1 MWMPCTVWCRSR
13 EVAQP
18 LRSTVP
24 QSVPAHSAAYEMK
37 PIGGGY
43 EVHAVL
49 CCPQH
54 GSGNLLTGV
63 QAEFTLISR
72 NCFGVTA
79 YHRGRPRWYAAC
91 AATHRDTSSAR

>member
-24 QSVPAHSAAYEMK
+24 QSVPAHSAAYETK
-37 PIGGGY
+37 PI
-43 EVHAVL
+43 VAATRCTLSCAVRSMEAGISL
-49 CCPQH
+49 P
-54 GSGNLLTGV
+54 GV
-63 QAEFTLISR
+63 QAEFTLISGI
-72 NCFGVTA
+72 CFGVTA